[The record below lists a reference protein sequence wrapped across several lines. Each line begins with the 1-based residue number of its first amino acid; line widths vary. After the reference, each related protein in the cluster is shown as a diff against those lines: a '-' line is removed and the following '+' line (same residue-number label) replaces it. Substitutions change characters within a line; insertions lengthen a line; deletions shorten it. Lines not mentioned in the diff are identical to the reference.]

1 MENITIMADEEK
13 SYNCQEGS
21 RLSSADNY
29 IAFKDNIP
37 YRQEGAGMQVRKT
50 IKIPI
55 HYDTTNT
62 KVGILDRLTSR
73 ITYCIRLVSGLIDEN
88 TKLDRTTIRKLVKDS
103 NIIELT
109 GLSYGF
115 RDQCIDKAIW
125 VWKSYNK
132 QHKRWGIQVIR
143 AEERVASAR
152 DEKEKTK
159 RTTSLEKLL
168 KREPS
173 KPDFRNKTPCR
184 IDYRTG
190 KIEQSESK
198 LTPLWMHV
206 STLRKGKTIDVP
218 LNPSHYHLTQLHNA
232 EINDFELI
240 KHGKKY
246 YVHVT
251 ITKVIENKAIISI
264 GGIDQGLN
272 KSLAVVLLTEPF
284 PREEQLLDSAK
295 RELLDKY
302 DAMVASLQEAE
313 KRDKL
318 RELRNKRA
326 NVALYHDWCLAN
338 QVADFTEGSYIAI
351 GNSQFR
357 QTQFRGNGMP
367 KLRKR
372 IGKWSYGRQRTFITL
387 KRAER
392 GYPTEL
398 RDEYGT
404 SRKCH
409 HCHSMLTTRKWG
421 DGYSYILCHDCGGK
435 TDADINAGYNIA
447 TQCRDDRL
455 KVQMNMVGGKPHA
468 SA

>member
-1 MENITIMADEEK
+1 MANITIIAADQK

-21 RLSSADNY
+21 SYSAADNY
-29 IAFKDNIP
+29 IAIQDNITSC
-37 YRQEGAGMQVRKT
+37 QEGTGMQVRKT
-50 IKIPI
+50 IRIPV

-62 KVGILDRLTSR
+62 KIGILDRLSSR
-73 ITYCIRLVSGLIDEN
+73 ITYCIRLISTLIDEN
-88 TKLDRTTIRKLVKDS
+88 TTLDRTTIRTLVKNS

-115 RDQCIDKAIW
+115 RDQCIDKVIW

-132 QHKRWGIQVIR
+132 LHKRWENQVLR
-143 AEERVASAR
+143 AEERVESAR
-152 DEKEKTK
+152 DEKEKAK
-159 RTTSLEKLL
+159 REKSYQKLL
-168 KREPS
+168 DREPS
-173 KPDFRNKTPCR
+173 IPYFSNKTPCR

-190 KIEQSESK
+190 KIERSESK
-198 LTPLWMHV
+198 LTSLWMHV
-206 STLRKGKTIDVP
+206 STLKKNQTIDVP
-218 LNPSHYHLTQLHNA
+218 LNPSQYHLNQLANS
-232 EINDFELI
+232 EINDFEII
-240 KHGKKY
+240 KHCKKY
-246 YVHVT
+246 YIHVT
-251 ITKVIENKAIISI
+251 ITKVIENKPISSI

-272 KSLAVVLLTEPF
+272 KSIVAVLLTEPF

-302 DAMVASLQEAE
+302 DDIIASLQEAE
-313 KRDKL
+313 NWDKL

-326 NVALYHDWCLAN
+326 NVSTYHDWCLAN
-338 QVADFTEGSYIAI
+338 KVADFTEGSYIAI
-351 GNSQFR
+351 GDSPFR

-367 KLRKR
+367 TLRKR
-372 IGKWSYGRQRTFITL
+372 IGKWSYGRQRKFIAL

-435 TDADINAGYNIA
+435 TDADVNAGYNIA
-447 TQCRDDRL
+447 TQCRDDWL
-455 KVQMNMVGGKPHA
+455 KVQMTMAGGKPHA